1 MKRWYRENSISV
13 AIAGAI
19 AILLSVYVMNQQ
31 PQKQIEN
38 PEATETIE
46 ETQTEPQPEIAPEEI
61 PTVQE
66 PNETEKAENETQF
79 EENET
84 ENVEIETE
92 FEEVK
97 YFDVPL
103 SNELQDFIFAEC
115 EKHNIA
121 PAIIIAMIERES
133 SFRAHV
139 IGDNGTS
146 FGLMQIKEKYQ
157 KERMKRLGCTDLLN
171 PFENVKVGI
180 DIVAELKEK
189 KADLY
194 WVLMAYNGGQSYANK
209 RYKSGKI
216 SNYALE
222 VVERAEEL
230 TESLEN

>member
-1 MKRWYRENSISV
+1 MKKWFKENLLNI
-13 AIAGAI
+13 AIAALI
-19 AILLSVYVMNQQ
+19 AIPLSIYGISQQ
-31 PQKQIEN
+31 PQKQIA
-38 PEATETIE
+38 PEVFPYEKPTETIE
-46 ETQTEPQPEIAPEEI
+46 EITTEPQPEIAPEEI
-61 PTVQE
+61 PSVQE
-66 PNETEKAENETQF
+66 PSEEPESTEI
-79 EENET
+79 T
-84 ENVEIETE
+84 ELPI
-92 FEEVK
+92 EEVK

-103 SNELQDFIFAEC
+103 PHDLQDFIFAEC

-139 IGDNGTS
+139 VGDGGES

-180 DIVAELKEK
+180 DIVAELKDK
-189 KADLY
+189 NSDLY

-209 RYKSGKI
+209 RIKSGKI
-216 SNYALE
+216 SNYALK

>member
-1 MKRWYRENSISV
+1 MKKWFKENLLNI
-13 AIAGAI
+13 AIAAAI
-19 AILLSVYVMNQQ
+19 AIPLSIYGISQQ
-31 PQKQIEN
+31 PQKQIE
-38 PEATETIE
+38 PEVFPYEKPTETIE
-46 ETQTEPQPEIAPEEI
+46 ETQTEPQPEIEPEKI

-66 PNETEKAENETQF
+66 PTEETEATE
-79 EENET
+79 ET
-84 ENVEIETE
+84 EIPI
-92 FEEVK
+92 EEVK

-103 SNELQDFIFAEC
+103 SHELQDFIFAEC
-115 EKHNIA
+115 DKHNIA

-139 IGDNGTS
+139 VGDNGTS

-189 KADLY
+189 KPDLL

-209 RYKSGKI
+209 RYKTGKF
-216 SNYALE
+216 SNYALG
-222 VVERAEEL
+222 VVERAAELEE
-230 TESLEN
+230 SIEN

>member
-1 MKRWYRENSISV
+1 MKKWFKENLLNI
-13 AIAGAI
+13 AIAAAI
-19 AILLSVYVMNQQ
+19 AIPLSIYGINQQ
-31 PQKQIEN
+31 PQKQMPT
-38 PEATETIE
+38 PEIYPYE
-46 ETQTEPQPEIAPEEI
+46 EPTAESEEITTEPQPEIAPEEI

-66 PNETEKAENETQF
+66 PTEEPES
-79 EENET
+79 T
-84 ENVEIETE
+84 ELPI
-92 FEEVK
+92 EEVK
-97 YFDVPL
+97 YFDVRL
-103 SNELQDFIFAEC
+103 SHELQDFIFAEC

-139 IGDNGTS
+139 VGDNGTS

-230 TESLEN
+230 TESIEN